1 MGELFKTFG
10 LGGDEIF
17 GRAKGTTSDSAYL
30 HE

>member
-17 GRAKGTTSDSAYL
+17 GRAKVVTSDSAYFV
-30 HE
+30 